1 MMRKRNKKDRK
12 RLMITIK
19 PILLKQL
26 LKNQLKM
33 FLPKRVKHLILLPL
47 NRMKKTPRK
56 LLKPLLLKTTH
67 KRHKKK
73 KLLKLRKKPSLSQKD
88 KFLLM

>member
-1 MMRKRNKKDRK
+1 MRKRNKKDRK
-12 RLMITIK
+12 RLMLTIK
-19 PILLKQL
+19 PMLKQL
-26 LKNQLKM
+26 LKM
-33 FLPKRVKHLILLPL
+33 FLPKRVKHLIQLPL

-56 LLKPLLLKTTH
+56 LQKPLLLKTTH

-73 KLLKLRKKPSLSQKD
+73 KLLRLRKRPSLSQKD